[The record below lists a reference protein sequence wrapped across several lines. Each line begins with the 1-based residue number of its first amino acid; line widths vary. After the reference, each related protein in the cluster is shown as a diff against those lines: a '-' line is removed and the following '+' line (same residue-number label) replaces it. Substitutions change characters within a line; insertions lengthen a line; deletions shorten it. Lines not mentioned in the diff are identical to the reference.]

1 MQAKVK
7 QMILDDEQKAK
18 ELEQQITDMQG
29 EDPHHL

>member
-18 ELEQQITDMQG
+18 ELEQQIADMQG